1 MVAVVINMSL
11 LRSWG
16 FEVDSWCYQYVAPD
30 GAWFLQ
36 LIAIRAHASD
46 SGQKPLLV
54 DEVASVRPE
63 AAGCLNS
70 GHFRSIFSVFSCH
83 DEGTFFGQRACEAE

>member
-1 MVAVVINMSL
+1 MAVAITMSL

-30 GAWFLQ
+30 GAWILQ
-36 LIAIRAHASD
+36 LIAIRAQASE

-54 DEVASVRPE
+54 DEVAAIRAE
-63 AAGCLNS
+63 AAGCL
-70 GHFRSIFSVFSCH
+70 
-83 DEGTFFGQRACEAE
+83 